1 MHDDR
6 VMTPV
11 SPTPAPEE
19 RKSCPSRLAP
29 NIASTFLCCLIT
41 RFVLGVGWIETR
53 QRYTGLDFFHDPAF
67 EPLLLRA
74 KFHDLV
80 DQARWYEYRAV
91 IVADDDII
99 R

>member
-1 MHDDR
+1 MIQPSNR
-6 VMTPV
+6 
-11 SPTPAPEE
+11 
-19 RKSCPSRLAP
+19 SC
-29 NIASTFLCCLIT
+29 
-41 RFVLGVGWIETR
+41 
-53 QRYTGLDFFHDPAF
+53 
-67 EPLLLRA
+67 A